1 MYTEVITRNKIDSET
16 GVAQPGGLFTEEY
29 LPVESILYF
38 MVLSSPIF
46 NEKKL
51 DFSLDIMQYFNNE
64 ISDIFQVGG
73 NATIGK
79 GFVKILNKE
88 GALVE

>member
-1 MYTEVITRNKIDSET
+1 MRTKRNETEKLITDIQNMERIN
-16 GVAQPGGLFTEEY
+16 
-29 LPVESILYF
+29 ESI
-38 MVLSSPIF
+38 
-46 NEKKL
+46 KA
-51 DFSLDIMQYFNNE
+51 FNNE